1 MLVGAVCCPAAADQ
15 MKVGDLHKLCTS
27 SDQLDKAACS
37 FYILGVFEGASVGAG
52 TVREKSGTFREAT
65 DKPFCVPEGLT
76 SSAMELVI
84 KMKMGEDLA
93 VFAQDR
99 DLPAVSF
106 VVAVI
111 ADKFPC
117 SKAK

>member
-1 MLVGAVCCPAAADQ
+1 MQSLYPRSFRGGQRWRGDGKREVRVWRGQRQAVLRARRFDEP
-15 MKVGDLHKLCTS
+15 
-27 SDQLDKAACS
+27 
-37 FYILGVFEGASVGAG
+37 
-52 TVREKSGTFREAT
+52 
-65 DKPFCVPEGLT
+65 
-76 SSAMELVI
+76 AMELVVKI
-84 KMKMGEDLA
+84 KMGEDLA
-93 VFAQDR
+93 VFPQDR